1 MFEKKSYLYIFLG
14 VFVLIGLYIT
24 SLYSFLLFHSLA
36 EIFSIVV
43 ACGIFMLAWNSRHL
57 LDNNYLLFIGIAYLF
72 IGGLDLIHTLAYK
85 GMGVFHG
92 YNANL
97 PTQLWIAARYMES
110 ISLLSASFFVGRRLR
125 KNNVFVGYALV
136 TALLLGSIFHWN
148 LFPACFI
155 EDVGLTPFKKFS
167 EYMISL
173 VLMASIV
180 MLWKKRSEFD
190 TDVLRLLIASILL
203 TIASELAFTLYI
215 HVYGFS
221 NLVGHFLKIIS
232 YYLIYRAI
240 IETGLARPYTLL
252 FRNLKRSEVALR
264 ESEER
269 YRRLVELSFD
279 AIGIHSGGQIVFV
292 NPTAARLLGATKP
305 EQILGKPFL
314 DLVHSDCRAAVSD
327 RVRQVLEEGE
337 SVPPVEEKLT
347 RLDGVPIDV
356 EALSLPI
363 IYQDQPAVQVVFR
376 DITERKKTEA
386 QIIRAKREWELTF
399 DAVPDLIMIL
409 DKNHRILRANR
420 ATADRL
426 GVKVDELAGLNCY
439 HAFHG
444 TGEPPEFCPHRHLL
458 ADGLEHAAEVHE
470 DRIGGDFL
478 VSVSPL
484 RDSDGTIIGSV
495 HVARD
500 ITERKQAEEALRA
513 SERLSRSTLNSLSAH
528 IAILDNEGEI
538 IQVNDAWHQFARENG
553 LGASLIGV
561 NYLSVCDRA
570 TGQWS
575 EKATLASAGI
585 RSVIAGEQDSFSL
598 EYPCHSPDE
607 KRWFHMRVSRFAGPP
622 PVRVVV
628 AHENIT
634 EQKLAEEAL
643 QRAHDGLER
652 RVKERTADLGRVS
665 AQLLSV
671 QEDERKRIARE
682 LHDSVGQSLAAMKF
696 KVENTIDQVRQG
708 HPETSIESLE
718 ALVSL
723 LQQLSDEVR
732 RIHTDLRPSL
742 LDDLGIVLTISW
754 FCREFESLYTDIRVE
769 KTINIEE
776 EEVPDRFKI
785 VIFRV
790 LQEALNNI
798 AKHSKAKLAHVSLR
812 GKNGNIELLVKDEG
826 QGFDVEEQSSEKG
839 FSRGFG
845 LTSMK
850 ERTEL
855 SGGAFSVE
863 SSMGKGTT
871 IRARWPIKE
880 EIT

>member
-1 MFEKKSYLYIFLG
+1 MSEKKRYLSILFGL
-14 VFVLIGLYIT
+14 FVLIGLHIT

-43 ACGIFMLAWNSRHL
+43 ASGIFMLAWNSRHL

-72 IGGLDLIHTLAYK
+72 IGGLDLVHTLAYK

-110 ISLLSASFFVGRRLR
+110 LSLLCASFFVGRRLR
-125 KNNVFVGYALV
+125 KNMVFLGYALAA
-136 TALLLGSIFHWN
+136 ALLLGSIFHWK
-148 LFPACFI
+148 LFPACFV
-155 EDVGLTPFKKFS
+155 EGVGLTSFKRFS

-173 VLMASIV
+173 ILIASIV
-180 MLWKKRSEFD
+180 MLWKKRPEFD
-190 TDVLRLLIASILL
+190 ADVLRLIIASILL
-203 TIASELAFTLYI
+203 TVASELAFTFYI

-221 NLVGHFLKIIS
+221 NLVGHYLKIIS

-252 FRNLKRSEVALR
+252 FRNLKKSEMALR

-279 AIGIHSGGQIVFV
+279 AIVIHARGQIVFV
-292 NPTAARLLGATKP
+292 NSSAAELLGATKP
-305 EQILGKPFL
+305 EQLIGKSIL
-314 DLVHSDCRAAVSD
+314 DLVHPDRRAAVSD
-327 RVRQVLEEGE
+327 RVRQVLEEGKP
-337 SVPPVEEKLT
+337 VPPVEEKLV
-347 RLDGVPIDV
+347 RLDRMPIDV
-356 EALSLPI
+356 EVLGIPI
-363 IYQDQPAVQVVFR
+363 LYQDQPAVQVVFR

-386 QIIRAKREWELTF
+386 QIIRAKREWEFTF

-409 DKNHRILRANR
+409 DREHRILRANK
-420 ATADRL
+420 AMGERL
-426 GVKVDELAGLNCY
+426 GVRLEELVGLNCY
-439 HAFHG
+439 QVVHG
-444 TGEPPEFCPHRHLL
+444 TKEPPGFCPHKQLL
-458 ADGLEHAAEVHE
+458 ADGLEHSVEVSE
-470 DRIGGDFL
+470 DRMGGDFL

-484 RDSDGTIIGSV
+484 IEPDEPLKGSV

-500 ITERKQAEEALRA
+500 ITKRKKAEEALRA
-513 SERLSRSTLNSLSAH
+513 SEQFSRSTLNSLSAH

-538 IQVNDAWHQFARENG
+538 IEVNDAWHQFARENG
-553 LGASLIGV
+553 MAASLVGV
-561 NYLSVCDRA
+561 NYLSVCDNA
-570 TGQWS
+570 MGQCS
-575 EKATLASAGI
+575 EEAPLASAGI
-585 RSVIAGEQDSFSL
+585 RSVIGGEQGSFSL

-628 AHENIT
+628 AHEDIT
-634 EQKLAEEAL
+634 EQKLAEQAL

-652 RVKERTADLGRVS
+652 RVKERTAELGRVS
-665 AQLLSV
+665 ARLLSV

-696 KVENTIDQVRQG
+696 KLENTLDQMRRDE
-708 HPETSIESLE
+708 PRASIESLE
-718 ALVSL
+718 TLVPL
-723 LQQLSDEVR
+723 FQQLSDEVR

-754 FCREFESLYTDIRVE
+754 FCREFESLYSDIRIE
-769 KTINIEE
+769 KAIHIEE
-776 EEVPDRFKI
+776 KEVPDRFKI

-790 LQEALNNI
+790 LQEALNNV

-812 GKNGNIELLVKDEG
+812 GKNGNIELLIKDEG
-826 QGFDVEEQSSEKG
+826 QGFDVEEQRSEK
-839 FSRGFG
+839 SLSAGFG
-845 LTSMK
+845 LTNMK

-855 SGGAFSVE
+855 SGGSFWVE
-863 SSMGKGTT
+863 SSKDRGTT
-871 IRARWPIKE
+871 IRALWPVKE
-880 EIT
+880 EIP